1 MDISASTEKWLGGIA
16 AVGAG
21 ILAWEKEATGKYAA
35 AYKASGVNYPMF
47 STWRFA
53 DALSGIIGNNLT
65 DQIFRNAQGGIIR
78 SGIGQGFK
86 PNPMGWANKTVALG
100 VGIKIADEV
109 LKRIWPM
116 YEKDLDAVP
125 EVIRGLSTGLIAG
138 GAVGG
143 IFDPAVGGYTM
154 VGGDGGMSGPMA
166 IGNVPF
172 GRGEAT
178 QGRQTSVLV

>member
-1 MDISASTEKWLGGIA
+1 VCSSDLAKTASLF
-16 AVGAG
+16 
-21 ILAWEKEATGKYAA
+21 
-35 AYKASGVNYPMF
+35 KASGVNYPMF
-47 STWRFA
+47 SAWRFA
-53 DALSGIIGNNLT
+53 DALSGIIGTGLT
-65 DQIFRNAQGGIIR
+65 DQIFKTPSGGIVR
-78 SGIGQGFK
+78 SANIVGFH

-116 YEKDLDAVP
+116 WERDLDAVP
-125 EVIRGLSTGLIAG
+125 EVVRGVSTGLIAG

-143 IFDPAVGGYTM
+143 IFDPVIGGTM
-154 VGGDGGMSGPMA
+154 LSNDSGSGLSGSMS

-178 QGRQTSVLV
+178 MGRQTSVLV